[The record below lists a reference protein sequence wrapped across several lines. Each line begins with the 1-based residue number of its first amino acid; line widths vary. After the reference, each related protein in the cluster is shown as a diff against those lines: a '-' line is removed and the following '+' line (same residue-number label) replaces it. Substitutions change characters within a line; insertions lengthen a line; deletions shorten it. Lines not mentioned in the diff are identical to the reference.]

1 MSSINETKSN
11 IETALFEFLKT
22 KTDKS
27 EEEIMKLSKK
37 FLEQI
42 ELKLHKT
49 QLPSEIL
56 IDLENVEHNQ
66 PIYLKG
72 INFVSLCEHHLL
84 PFIGLAKI
92 AVYPNRKIA
101 GVSKFSELV
110 SVLSNN
116 LTLQESLTKNI
127 AVEIQNALDPKGVM
141 VKISA
146 NHMCSS
152 LLNIENSQT
161 KFETT
166 YSTGIYEIDHTLR
179 NEALLNF

>member
-27 EEEIMKLSKK
+27 EEEILKLSKK

-42 ELKLHKT
+42 ESKLHKS

-56 IDLENVEHNQ
+56 INLENAEHNQ

-110 SVLSNN
+110 SMLSNS
-116 LTLQESLTKNI
+116 LTLQESLTENI
-127 AVEIQNALDPKGVM
+127 AVEIQKALDPKGVM

-152 LLNIENSQT
+152 LLNTENSHT

>member
-1 MSSINETKSN
+1 MSSINETKN
-11 IETALFEFLKT
+11 NVEIALFEFLKA
-22 KTDKS
+22 KTNQS
-27 EEEIMKLSKK
+27 EEEILKLSKK

-42 ELKLHKT
+42 ELKLYKSD
-49 QLPSEIL
+49 LPSEIL
-56 IDLENVEHNQ
+56 INLENVDHNQ

-84 PFIGLAKI
+84 PFTGLVNI
-92 AVYPNRKIA
+92 AVYPNSKIV

-110 SVLSNN
+110 SVLSNS
-116 LTLQESLTKNI
+116 LTLQETLTKNI
-127 AVEIQNALDPKGVM
+127 AIEIQNALDPKGVM
-141 VKISA
+141 VKIRA

-152 LLNIENSQT
+152 LLNIENFQT
-161 KFETT
+161 EFETI

>member
-11 IETALFEFLKT
+11 IEIALFEFLKT

-42 ELKLHKT
+42 ELKLHKSH
-49 QLPSEIL
+49 LPSEIL
-56 IDLENVEHNQ
+56 TNLDNVEHNQ

-84 PFIGLAKI
+84 PFTGLVNI
-92 AVYPNRKIA
+92 AVYPNSKI
-101 GVSKFSELV
+101 FSELV
-110 SVLSNN
+110 NILSNN
-116 LTLQESLTKNI
+116 LTLQETLTKNI
-127 AVEIQNALDPKGVM
+127 AIEIQNALDPKGVM

-161 KFETT
+161 EFETT
-166 YSTGIYEIDHTLR
+166 YSTGIYEIDHMLR
-179 NEALLNF
+179 NEAILNF

>member
-1 MSSINETKSN
+1 MYKR
-11 IETALFEFLKT
+11 
-22 KTDKS
+22 
-27 EEEIMKLSKK
+27 
-37 FLEQI
+37 Q
-42 ELKLHKT
+42 KLHKS

-56 IDLENVEHNQ
+56 INLENVEHNQ

-84 PFIGLAKI
+84 PFIGLVKI

-110 SVLSNN
+110 SMLSNS
-116 LTLQESLTKNI
+116 LTLQESLTENI
-127 AVEIQNALDPKGVM
+127 AVEIQKALDPKGVM

-152 LLNIENSQT
+152 LLNTENSHT

>member
-11 IETALFEFLKT
+11 IEIALFEFLKT

-37 FLEQI
+37 FLKQI

-49 QLPSEIL
+49 QSSSEIL

>member
-11 IETALFEFLKT
+11 IEIALFEFLKT

-42 ELKLHKT
+42 ELKLHKSH
-49 QLPSEIL
+49 LPSEIL
-56 IDLENVEHNQ
+56 TNLDNVEHNQ

-84 PFIGLAKI
+84 PFTGLVNI
-92 AVYPNRKIA
+92 AVYPNSKIA

-110 SVLSNN
+110 NILSNN
-116 LTLQESLTKNI
+116 LTLQETLTKNI
-127 AVEIQNALDPKGVM
+127 AIEIQNALDPKGVM

-161 KFETT
+161 EFETT
-166 YSTGIYEIDHTLR
+166 YSTGIYEIDQTLR
-179 NEALLNF
+179 NEAILNF

>member
-11 IETALFEFLKT
+11 IEIALFEFLKT

-42 ELKLHKT
+42 ESKLHKS
-49 QLPSEIL
+49 QLPSAIL
-56 IDLENVEHNQ
+56 TNLEDVEHNQ

-84 PFIGLAKI
+84 PFTGLVNI
-92 AVYPNRKIA
+92 AVYPSNKIA

-110 SVLSNN
+110 SLLSNN
-116 LTLQESLTKNI
+116 LTLQESLTKKI

-152 LLNIENSQT
+152 LLNIENSET
-161 KFETT
+161 VFETT

>member
-11 IETALFEFLKT
+11 IEIALFEFLKT
-22 KTDKS
+22 KTDKT

-42 ELKLHKT
+42 ELKLYKSH
-49 QLPSEIL
+49 LPSEIL
-56 IDLENVEHNQ
+56 TNLDNVEHNQ

-84 PFIGLAKI
+84 PFTGLVNI
-92 AVYPNRKIA
+92 AVYPNSKIA

-110 SVLSNN
+110 NMLSNN
-116 LTLQESLTKNI
+116 LTLQETLTKNI
-127 AVEIQNALDPKGVM
+127 AIEIQNALDPEGVM

-161 KFETT
+161 DFETT

-179 NEALLNF
+179 NEAILNF

>member
-11 IETALFEFLKT
+11 IEIALFEFLKT

-42 ELKLHKT
+42 ELKLHKPH
-49 QLPSEIL
+49 LPSEIL
-56 IDLENVEHNQ
+56 TNLDNVEHNQ

-84 PFIGLAKI
+84 PFSGLVNI
-92 AVYPNRKIA
+92 AVYPNSKIA

-110 SVLSNN
+110 NILSNN
-116 LTLQESLTKNI
+116 LTLQETLTKNI
-127 AVEIQNALDPKGVM
+127 AIEIKNALDPKGVM

-161 KFETT
+161 DFETT
-166 YSTGIYEIDHTLR
+166 YSTGIYEIDHMLR
-179 NEALLNF
+179 NEVILNF

>member
-11 IETALFEFLKT
+11 TEIALFEFLKT

-42 ELKLHKT
+42 E
-49 QLPSEIL
+49 
-56 IDLENVEHNQ
+56 HNQ

-84 PFIGLAKI
+84 PFTGLVNI
-92 AVYPNRKIA
+92 AVYPSNKIA

-110 SVLSNN
+110 SLLSNN
-116 LTLQESLTKNI
+116 LTLQESLTKKI

-146 NHMCSS
+146 SHMCSS
-152 LLNIENSQT
+152 LLNIENSET
-161 KFETT
+161 VFETT